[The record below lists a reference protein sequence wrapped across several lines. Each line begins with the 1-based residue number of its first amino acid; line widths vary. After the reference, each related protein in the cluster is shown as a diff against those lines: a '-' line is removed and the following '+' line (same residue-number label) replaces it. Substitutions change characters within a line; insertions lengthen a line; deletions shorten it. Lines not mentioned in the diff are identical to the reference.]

1 MNLGTWRRWGQ
12 ASPYDSVGMEEE
24 RNEAMLLLGGGI
36 LVVASYLMTSV
47 SEPARPATWVVPVDR
62 LAKKMG
68 QQGIL

>member
-1 MNLGTWRRWGQ
+1 
-12 ASPYDSVGMEEE
+12 MEEE
-24 RNEAMLLLGGGI
+24 RHEAMLLLGGGI

-47 SEPARPATWVVPVDR
+47 SEPAWPATWVVPVDR